1 MVHLPQELIIIRG
14 PVGAG
19 KSSVVAELRKR
30 ISASSIVD
38 FDSFKRQI
46 DNGESS
52 TWRREIA
59 INTAL
64 FMTEQ
69 IMHQK
74 RTIIID
80 IHSSQIDLMKRYIE
94 LANTMRY
101 NVSSF
106 LVYPALEVCLERA
119 AKRIV
124 PDINYEIDTN
134 MIQRYWSETVFV
146 NN

>member
-1 MVHLPQELIIIRG
+1 
-14 PVGAG
+14 
-19 KSSVVAELRKR
+19 
-30 ISASSIVD
+30 
-38 FDSFKRQI
+38 
-46 DNGESS
+46 
-52 TWRREIA
+52 
-59 INTAL
+59 
-64 FMTEQ
+64 
-69 IMHQK
+69 
-74 RTIIID
+74 
-80 IHSSQIDLMKRYIE
+80 MKRYIE

-146 NN
+146 NNEMKFTDTALSPVDIAESIIETFQYSIS